1 MALRIGVIG
10 GSGLYEMEGLEN
22 LREEEVDTP
31 FGDPSAPYVIG
42 AAADVTD
49 GEVELVFL
57 PRHGKGHRLTP
68 SEVPY
73 RANIFGMKALGV
85 SWIVSVSAVG
95 SLKKEIAPGDLV
107 LVDQFIDRTR
117 GRASS
122 FFEDGIVAHVSF
134 GDPILQVAPELPEGV
149 RTRRGRDR
157 PRRRDVRVHGGSGL
171 LDACRVE
178 PLPVVGRLRD
188 RDDEPAG
195 SEARAGGGDLVRN
208 PRHVDRLRLLARGA
222 GGGQH
227 RAGDCGS
234 AGKRGTI
241 EVDHPRSHPPGRRA
255 SRPRA
260 ARFGTEE
267 RHRHGTF
274 RDPAG
279 AHRNPRTPR
288 LEVLLM
294 TQRLALFAAL
304 LSVSCVTASR
314 QKQAAA
320 QADLGAAYLR
330 EGSLPDAVMALERAV
345 KDDPRNWDAW
355 QKLGLAYGASRAED
369 RARDAFDH
377 ALDIAPKSGEVNAN
391 YGAYLIRVGDVDA
404 AIERLQVAKAD
415 LTYRNTANVLNNL
428 GIALY
433 AKGVH
438 DEAIAVLSEAVQ
450 RAPNQWQARFHRGLA
465 YQAKGEPK
473 LAAADFDAVI
483 QLSKG
488 TMTESYVRGAESQLA
503 LGNAVAACAYLDQ
516 VLNGVTQKADSRPD
530 EVMAYEALVHQADEV
545 YRKSCTGATRP

>member
-1 MALRIGVIG
+1 
-10 GSGLYEMEGLEN
+10 
-22 LREEEVDTP
+22 
-31 FGDPSAPYVIG
+31 
-42 AAADVTD
+42 
-49 GEVELVFL
+49 
-57 PRHGKGHRLTP
+57 
-68 SEVPY
+68 
-73 RANIFGMKALGV
+73 
-85 SWIVSVSAVG
+85 
-95 SLKKEIAPGDLV
+95 
-107 LVDQFIDRTR
+107 
-117 GRASS
+117 
-122 FFEDGIVAHVSF
+122 
-134 GDPILQVAPELPEGV
+134 
-149 RTRRGRDR
+149 
-157 PRRRDVRVHGGSGL
+157 
-171 LDACRVE
+171 
-178 PLPVVGRLRD
+178 
-188 RDDEPAG
+188 
-195 SEARAGGGDLVRN
+195 
-208 PRHVDRLRLLARGA
+208 
-222 GGGQH
+222 
-227 RAGDCGS
+227 
-234 AGKRGTI
+234 
-241 EVDHPRSHPPGRRA
+241 
-255 SRPRA
+255 
-260 ARFGTEE
+260 
-267 RHRHGTF
+267 
-274 RDPAG
+274 
-279 AHRNPRTPR
+279 
-288 LEVLLM
+288 M